1 MCSSDLIQVRETP
14 LYARETSTA
23 SCDVPGPFESKAR
36 EAYYYITPVDN
47 KWSAQQKEDW
57 LASFNYYTT
66 DVVTIHEAYPGHY
79 TQFLHLNASSATRIE
94 KIFSSY
100 AFVEGWAHYSE
111 KMMLDQGYGN
121 DGDSIKAAKYR
132 LAQSG
137 DALLRICRLC
147 VSIKT
152 HCQGMSVDEATK
164 FFMNN
169 WYQGDKP
176 SRLEALRG
184 TYDPG
189 YLFYTLGKLEI
200 LKLRADYQQQEGA
213 GYSLK
218 AFNDAM
224 MDNGMPPIRLMREVL
239 LKDKSKWGDTL

>member
-1 MCSSDLIQVRETP
+1 ML
-14 LYARETSTA
+14 
-23 SCDVPGPFESKAR
+23 
-36 EAYYYITPVDN
+36 
-47 KWSAQQKEDW
+47 
-57 LASFNYYTT
+57 
-66 DVVTIHEAYPGHY
+66 
-79 TQFLHLNASSATRIE
+79 
-94 KIFSSY
+94 
-100 AFVEGWAHYSE
+100 
-111 KMMLDQGYGN
+111 LDQGYGN

-147 VSIKT
+147 VSVKT
-152 HCQGMSVDEATK
+152 HCQGIGVDEATK
-164 FFMNN
+164 FFMDN

-176 SRLEALRG
+176 SRQEALRG

-218 AFNDAM
+218 TFNDAM

>member
-1 MCSSDLIQVRETP
+1 
-14 LYARETSTA
+14 
-23 SCDVPGPFESKAR
+23 
-36 EAYYYITPVDN
+36 
-47 KWSAQQKEDW
+47 
-57 LASFNYYTT
+57 
-66 DVVTIHEAYPGHY
+66 
-79 TQFLHLNASSATRIE
+79 
-94 KIFSSY
+94 
-100 AFVEGWAHYSE
+100 
-111 KMMLDQGYGN
+111 MMLDQGYGN